1 MSEKREMIDVPEI
14 DPVEMTAVEGGFLV
28 GDGYCGTLV
37 PGLPIPAPGLPI
49 PAPPLPVVIVP
60 LANVLPQGLATG
72 ATIDP
77 GL

>member
-28 GDGYCGTLV
+28 RWLLRHARARLADPPARLAD
-37 PGLPIPAPGLPI
+37 PRQPLARSHRAPGQRP
-49 PAPPLPVVIVP
+49 PAGP
-60 LANVLPQGLATG
+60 GYRG
-72 ATIDP
+72 TIDP